1 MGQQITTLK
10 KKRGVAGCVVCVK
23 NIKPENLQGKVENG
37 KELRR

>member
-10 KKRGVAGCVVCVK
+10 KRGVGGGVVCVK